1 MPVFKLCIKIIKKNM
16 ASMLIYIGIFLGIL
30 VLISAYST
38 KSGPT
43 SYTDQKINVA
53 FISQENSPLID
64 GLKDQLSKRAEFVNI
79 PDETEKLQDALY
91 FRNVEYII
99 RIPKG
104 FTQSFMN
111 GKDVQIEK
119 TIVPSSTSSAY
130 IDYNINQ
137 YLNNA
142 RLYVKYTPGITQEE
156 LVKKLNNDLSVDTKV
171 EIKQFGQSS
180 SHNYA
185 RNYFNY
191 LAYAMFAVLILGISA
206 IMIVFNNKDLQRR
219 NFCSPVHASSL
230 NAQFMLA
237 NFVFSAAVWGI
248 MMIFYLLFDWNN
260 INCTNTLYF
269 LLNSIVFTFCGA
281 CLSYLIGNLMKSREA
296 ISAVCNVVTLG
307 PCFIS
312 GVLVPQELL
321 GDTVL
326 KVASFTPTYWFV
338 KANAQIA
345 ALTNFNFDN
354 LSPVFTNIL
363 IELGFGIAFF
373 LLSLVIGK
381 RRRMATN

>member
-1 MPVFKLCIKIIKKNM
+1 
-16 ASMLIYIGIFLGIL
+16 MLIYIGIFLGIL